1 MTKENVRAFQISGK
15 KIAGN
20 EYGGL
25 PCAPQSGPLR
35 PTQNPSVLVGA
46 ILDPAQP
53 QLLSRLLLVQAD
65 PEALE
70 SDLH

>member
-25 PCAPQSGPLR
+25 PCAPQ
-35 PTQNPSVLVGA
+35 
-46 ILDPAQP
+46 
-53 QLLSRLLLVQAD
+53 
-65 PEALE
+65 PEAGLIKKL
-70 SDLH
+70 S